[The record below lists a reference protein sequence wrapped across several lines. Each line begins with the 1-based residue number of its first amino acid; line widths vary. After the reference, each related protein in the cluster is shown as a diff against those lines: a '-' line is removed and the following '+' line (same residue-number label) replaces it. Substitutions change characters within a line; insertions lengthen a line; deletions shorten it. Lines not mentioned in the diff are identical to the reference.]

1 MLKITFLKMFFTKS
15 ETNEKYFKG
24 VEGRERPDSTASYFL
39 EVSSVDV
46 YHSLNLPKFLIKNVA
61 ISGAVFNKR
70 RSYSEQ

>member
-1 MLKITFLKMFFTKS
+1 MLKIKFLKMFFRKS

-46 YHSLNLPKFLIKNVA
+46 YHSLNLPIF
-61 ISGAVFNKR
+61 FN
-70 RSYSEQ
+70 